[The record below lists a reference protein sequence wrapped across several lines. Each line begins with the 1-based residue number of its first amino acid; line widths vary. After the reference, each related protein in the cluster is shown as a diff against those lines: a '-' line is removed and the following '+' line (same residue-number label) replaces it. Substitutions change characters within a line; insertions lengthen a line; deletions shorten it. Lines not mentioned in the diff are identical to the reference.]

1 MKSKIVFLIL
11 LLLFYP
17 LIVFSVDSDS
27 DKRVARM
34 GMIQNF
40 PIEQKIHLLEKWGYL
55 DKIRKND
62 NSYERLAKLSLISD
76 FPVKYKVVLL
86 QMELEKSIA

>member
-55 DKIRKND
+55 DKPENSDERVGKMSMIR
-62 NSYERLAKLSLISD
+62 D
-76 FPVKYKVVLL
+76 FPKDLKFKYLL
-86 QMELEKSIA
+86 KWGYLD

>member
-62 NSYERLAKLSLISD
+62 NSDERAVKISLIWD
-76 FPVKYKVVLL
+76 FPVKYKVIYL
-86 QMELEKSIA
+86 

>member
-27 DKRVARM
+27 DKRFARM
-34 GMIQNF
+34 EMIQNF
-40 PIEQKIHLLEKWGYL
+40 PKDLKFKYLLKWGYL
-55 DKIRKND
+55 D
-62 NSYERLAKLSLISD
+62 
-76 FPVKYKVVLL
+76 
-86 QMELEKSIA
+86 